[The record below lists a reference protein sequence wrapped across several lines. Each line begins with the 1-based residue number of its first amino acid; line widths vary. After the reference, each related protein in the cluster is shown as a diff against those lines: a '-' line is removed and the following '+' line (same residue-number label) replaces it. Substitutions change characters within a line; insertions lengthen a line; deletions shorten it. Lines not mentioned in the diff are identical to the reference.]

1 MPLVSIVRRT
11 GRQSGQSKHTNTPDD
26 KDWQRPAKESECV
39 QVLHKQTSR
48 QIKAHHGHTVR
59 KSSLIPRQTTATK
72 QRKHTHKRTNKQPT
86 IDDSNNQTTTTTTT
100 KTTTKTATTNDGS
113 SAQQR
118 QQQQTTNDDDDQRTT
133 NEQPTNE
140 RRRTNDDNER
150 RRQRTNERT
159 TTAVCLVASASR
171 LRLLS

>member
-59 KSSLIPRQTTATK
+59 RSSLIPRQTTATK

-86 IDDSNNQTTTTTTT
+86 IDDSNNQTTTTTT
-100 KTTTKTATTNDGS
+100 KTTTMTATTNDGS
-113 SAQQR
+113 STQQR